1 VSDTS
6 TTKSTA
12 TSTTAKKRTAKKTTP
27 IKRTAKAAGGSTRKS
42 STATPS
48 SPRAETI
55 ETTAGARYL
64 TAVASHTAEQAAEW
78 DAAGKA
84 LAEELREVQNRAAGR
99 LPRDTYAQRLAAA
112 SPTDVASL
120 LQVHLGYLEDVSS
133 VSDAFNAGYEKA
145 ITQYTKRVEALWEG
159 GRKRAAEDFAGYVDE
174 LRTELT
180 AAAETADPDALAT
193 LGASLIA
200 MSQLAGAVRPR

>member
-1 VSDTS
+1 MSDTS

-27 IKRTAKAAGGSTRKS
+27 RKRTAKAAGGSTRKS

>member
-1 VSDTS
+1 MSDTN

-12 TSTTAKKRTAKKTTP
+12 TSTTAKKRAAKKTTAR
-27 IKRTAKAAGGSTRKS
+27 KRPAKAAGGSTRKTTAAPS
-42 STATPS
+42 ST
-48 SPRAETI
+48 PRPETV
-55 ETTAGARYL
+55 ETTAGAKYL
-64 TAVASHTAEQAAEW
+64 TSVASHTAEQAAEW

-84 LAEELREVQNRAAGR
+84 LAEELREVQNKAAGR

-120 LQVHLGYLEDVSS
+120 LQVHLGYLEDVNN
-133 VSDAFNAGYEKA
+133 VSDTLNAGYEKA

-159 GRKRAAEDFAGYVDE
+159 GRKRAAEDFAEYVDE
-174 LRTELT
+174 LRKELT
-180 AAAETADPDALAT
+180 SAAETADPDALAT

>member
-27 IKRTAKAAGGSTRKS
+27 RKRTAKAAGGSTRKS